1 MLSFL
6 RNQVLVLNIISL
18 IAIFAGCYKVACN
31 KKIKHELK
39 TPIWYAGIFAIFTS
53 SMIMIQWLL
62 GVEFP
67 LAYNKIGRFG
77 EVAMNVCLGLSAVQ
91 FIRKNKRK
99 K

>member
-6 RNQVLVLNIISL
+6 RNQVLLINILSL
-18 IAIFAGCYKVACN
+18 IAIFAGCYKIACN
-31 KKIKHELK
+31 KKVKHGLK

-53 SMIMIQWLL
+53 LMIVIQWVF
-62 GVEFP
+62 GSECP

-77 EVAMNVCLGLSAVQ
+77 EVAMNICLALSAIQ
-91 FIRKNKRK
+91 YIRSK